1 MTPSDAL
8 AEADAVFERF
18 AARDLVPGFVY
29 GVIVDGGLAHA
40 TGHGTLRAG
49 SDAPPDR
56 DSRFRIASMTKSFTA
71 AAVSCCATKDA

>member
-29 GVIVDGGLAHA
+29 GVVVDGGLAHA